1 MEAAGA
7 PRLDV
12 ERLALVRRSTRGAG
26 QRGLPRRD
34 KCGESFSAHAVA
46 AAEERSA
53 RPHGRGLGQLRA
65 RDAGVLSSSSDPS

>member
-46 AAEERSA
+46 VAEERSA
-53 RPHGRGLGQLRA
+53 RCKRRGLGQLRA